1 MDDMGK
7 NDSIPLDMLDG
18 YGWFDM
24 ENPMENPK
32 NSKWMRTGVD
42 QNDYHDSGSIKMQ
55 HYATMFNIFQA
66 YLTI

>member
-32 NSKWMRTGVD
+32 NSKWMRTG
-42 QNDYHDSGSIKMQ
+42 GRPK
-55 HYATMFNIFQA
+55 
-66 YLTI
+66 